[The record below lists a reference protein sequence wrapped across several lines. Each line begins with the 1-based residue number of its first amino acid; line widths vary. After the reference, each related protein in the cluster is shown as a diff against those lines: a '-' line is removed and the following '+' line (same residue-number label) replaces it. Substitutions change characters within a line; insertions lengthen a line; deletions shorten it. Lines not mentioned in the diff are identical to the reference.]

1 MKRAAGTAPGL
12 SRQPIDAST
21 THGYD
26 FKSHDFAKL
35 SRGMS
40 VSAVRNLLCWMMCAL
55 FPLSLFAADSGSA
68 MLRSKGGVWV
78 NGKENPD
85 STAIFSGDLI
95 ETNPGSIA
103 NLDAQGSSVLI
114 QSESV
119 VEWGDNVITLD
130 HGSVTVGTST
140 ELRVK
145 VNCLTVEPVA
155 NQWTQYDVTNVDGT
169 VHVTAHKLD
178 VKITQGVAGRKPS
191 DENESGSNIVHE
203 AQEKTRD
210 VSVACGAAKP
220 PDSAGGHPMSTTRW
234 IEIGSGAGGVALL
247 CVLLCRGSSPTSVS
261 TSNP

>member
-1 MKRAAGTAPGL
+1 MKRAAVTPAGL
-12 SRQPIDAST
+12 SSEPIDAST
-21 THGYD
+21 TPRYD
-26 FKSHDFAKL
+26 FKSHNFAKL
-35 SRGMS
+35 SWGMS
-40 VSAVRNLLCWMMCAL
+40 VSAVRNFLCWTMCAL

-95 ETNPGSIA
+95 ETNPGSVA

-114 QSESV
+114 QSQSV
-119 VEWGDNVITLD
+119 VEWGNNVLTLD

-140 ELRVK
+140 ALRVK
-145 VNCLTVEPVA
+145 VNCLTVEPIA

-169 VHVTAHKLD
+169 VHVAAHKLD
-178 VKITQGVAGRKPS
+178 VKITQGAAGRKPS

-203 AQEKTRD
+203 AEEKTRD

-220 PDSAGGHPMSTTRW
+220 PDTAGGHPISTTRW
-234 IEIGSGAGGVALL
+234 IEIGSGAGGVLLL
-247 CVLLCRGSSPTSVS
+247 CVLLCRGSSPTSMS
-261 TSNP
+261 TSDP